1 MHRGAA
7 FAAPCCVKRESHV
20 ELSYLKEVDYMATKL
35 VNSEKVTLQD
45 GTTVEIRPLN
55 IKNLRKF
62 MEVTKKFEK
71 VKDENEGLTLL
82 IEASQIALVAVDEE
96 KFSDLEYL
104 EEVLDMDTIGQIMK
118 VSGGVDINADPNL
131 VDAMA

>member
-1 MHRGAA
+1 
-7 FAAPCCVKRESHV
+7 
-20 ELSYLKEVDYMATKL
+20 MATKL